1 MQLVAKNTN
10 HKIMKILFMGTPE
23 FAVATLDS
31 LYKAGYDIV
40 GVVTVPDKPVG
51 RGLKLGAS
59 PVKIYAE
66 THNLRLFQPEKLR
79 NPEFISE
86 IEALEPD
93 VAVVVAFRML
103 PEIVWR
109 LPKLGTLNLH
119 ASLLPDYRGAA
130 PINWAVA
137 NGEKFSG
144 ITTFFIDKE
153 IDTGNLL
160 LQEKVEI
167 PEEWN
172 AGNLHDALMEK
183 GAELVL
189 KTVQQIQTGNL
200 VPQPQN
206 AALAR
211 HIAPKIQKED
221 CRINW
226 AKSAE
231 EIHNFVRGM
240 SPFPG
245 AFTTINGKIIK
256 IFQTEIQRETETI
269 LPAGKIQISLKK
281 DKIWVATHSG
291 GLIIKDLQLE
301 GKKRMKAGDLL
312 RGLNET
318 WENFI

>member
-1 MQLVAKNTN
+1 
-10 HKIMKILFMGTPE
+10 MKILFMGTPE
-23 FAVATLDS
+23 FAVATLDT

-59 PVKIYAE
+59 PVKVYAE
-66 THNLRLFQPEKLR
+66 MHNLRVFQPEKLR
-79 NPEFISE
+79 NPVFISE

-137 NGEKFSG
+137 NGEKISG

-183 GAELVL
+183 GADLVL
-189 KTVQQIQTGNL
+189 KTVQQLDAGSL
-200 VPQPQN
+200 VPQAQN
-206 AALAR
+206 IALAR

-226 AKSAE
+226 GKSAE

-256 IFQTEIQRETETI
+256 IFQTEIQQETETI

-281 DKIWVATHSG
+281 DKLWVATSVG
-291 GLIIKDLQLE
+291 SLIIKDLQLE
-301 GKKRMKAGDLL
+301 GKKRMKVEDLL

>member
-1 MQLVAKNTN
+1 
-10 HKIMKILFMGTPE
+10 MKILFMGTPE

-31 LYKAGYDIV
+31 LYKAGHDIV

-59 PVKIYAE
+59 PVKVYAE
-66 THNLRLFQPEKLR
+66 THNLPLFQPEKLR
-79 NPEFISE
+79 NPAFISE

-93 VAVVVAFRML
+93 IAVVVAFRML

-167 PEEWN
+167 PDEWD

-189 KTVQQIQTGNL
+189 KTVQQIQAGSL

-226 AKSAE
+226 EKSAE

-245 AFTTINGKIIK
+245 AFTTINGKIVK

-281 DKIWVATHSG
+281 DEIRVATHSG

-301 GKKRMKAGDLL
+301 GKKRMKAEDLL

>member
-1 MQLVAKNTN
+1 
-10 HKIMKILFMGTPE
+10 MKILFMGTPE
-23 FAVATLDS
+23 FAVATLDT
-31 LYKAGYDIV
+31 LYKAGHDIV

-51 RGLKLGAS
+51 RGLKLAAS
-59 PVKIYAE
+59 PVKVYAE

-79 NPEFISE
+79 NPEFIQD
-86 IEALEPD
+86 ITHLQPD
-93 VAVVVAFRML
+93 IAVVVAFRML

-137 NGEKFSG
+137 NGEKISG

-167 PEEWN
+167 SDEWD

-183 GAELVL
+183 GANLVL
-189 KTVQQIQTGNL
+189 KTVEQIQAGNIQ
-200 VPQPQN
+200 PQPQN
-206 AALAR
+206 PALAR

-226 AKSAE
+226 EKTAK

-245 AFTTINGKIIK
+245 AFTTINGKIVK
-256 IFQTEIQRETETI
+256 IFKTEIQEETENI

-281 DKIWVATHSG
+281 DKLWVATHSG
-291 GLIIKDLQLE
+291 SLIIKDLQLE
-301 GKKRMKAGDLL
+301 GKKRMKAEDLL
-312 RGLNET
+312 RGLNEK